1 MRFQSPYVSLSFASY
16 SYDFHVIFQRN
27 VCKSDIYIFFDSIN
41 IEEIERNLF
50 RMVERI
56 WEFEKD

>member
-27 VCKSDIYIFFDSIN
+27 VCKSDIYIYIYSLIRL
-41 IEEIERNLF
+41 ISKKSKEIYF
-50 RMVERI
+50 VEIR
-56 WEFEKD
+56 